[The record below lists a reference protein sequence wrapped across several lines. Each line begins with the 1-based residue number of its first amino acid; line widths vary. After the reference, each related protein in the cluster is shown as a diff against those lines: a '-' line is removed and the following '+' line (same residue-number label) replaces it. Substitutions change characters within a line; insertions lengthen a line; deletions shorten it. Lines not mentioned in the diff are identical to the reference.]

1 MRRKQ
6 DVSANNKAPKS
17 RKKRGLRICS
27 QSKLAYLPLALD
39 LRAACKIS
47 KSKKILFAKT
57 KYPGILVLFRYTHFS
72 PLPKKIATSLT
83 VRNLVSINTPVPQ
96 PPILIL
102 NSQASQPPE
111 TKTKFILKRK

>member
-17 RKKRGLRICS
+17 RKKRGLRIW
-27 QSKLAYLPLALD
+27 SKPNYLALALD

-72 PLPKKIATSLT
+72 PLPKKMATSLT